1 MTAPI
6 SLGDPRGC
14 SKMRYAG
21 IAPALFAL
29 LAGALL
35 LRRVR
40 RVFGGGLH
48 RSGLLRCRCRLVG
61 GVLRRLRCLVGGL
74 FGRLGGLAAGC
85 RRGFTRLRGGV
96 TRGGL
101 GGFGGFVCRRLRRLR
116 RGLDGSLRLRRCV
129 GSSLCVGSGLVGTLP
144 ACAERGGERK
154 SNQRAYAGKWHGFSP
169 FRLNDGFLAAF
180 G

>member
-1 MTAPI
+1 MSAPI

-101 GGFGGFVCRRLRRLR
+101 GSVGG
-116 RGLDGSLRLRRCV
+116 LRLRRCV
-129 GSSLCVGSGLVGTLP
+129 GGSLCVGSGLVGTLP

-154 SNQRAYAGKWHGFSP
+154 SNQRAYGGKWHGFSP
-169 FRLNDGFLAAF
+169 F
-180 G
+180 